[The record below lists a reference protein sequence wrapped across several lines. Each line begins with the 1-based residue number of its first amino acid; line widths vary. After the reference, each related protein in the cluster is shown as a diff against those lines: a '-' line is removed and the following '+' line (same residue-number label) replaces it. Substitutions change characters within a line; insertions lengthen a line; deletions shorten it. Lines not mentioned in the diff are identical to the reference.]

1 MLLAACRAHAATAA
15 AAARLGASSSGSS
28 WTIAAVAATAG
39 RSNAR
44 TFISTR
50 HQLFHQFHF
59 VSAAPPNP
67 AAAAAVAPPSTPLLM
82 LARRLSFSA
91 GAAAVT
97 AAGGKAAAAA
107 AFSSSSSASSSAAS
121 STTTTTTS
129 RPSPPPPLPRPP
141 KSLSAHLKVYRQLS
155 KARLSA
161 LVVATAAAGYVA
173 GSPEKVDFP
182 GLAWASLGTAL
193 CSAAA
198 NALNQAYEIRTD
210 SLMTRT
216 MARPLPAGRVTRL
229 HAVAFAGGCATAGA
243 AALLC
248 GAGSPEAAALGL
260 GNVFLYA
267 AVYTPLKQF
276 HPAATWVGAVVG
288 AVPPLIGWAAASSR
302 ASASAAAAANEDKVL
317 SSTEE
322 EEEEKRSAATTA
334 PPALPPAAFVLAAGL
349 YFWQLPHF
357 MSLAWLCKEDYARG
371 GHKMLSLAD
380 ATGKRT
386 AACALRNCLY
396 LMPLGF
402 LAVAAGTATAPFAT
416 ESAVASGVLAALAAA
431 FWARPSSGTARALF
445 RGSLVHLPVWM
456 GCLLV
461 HRVPNTAEN
470 REEQK
475 MDKVVAR
482 IERGL
487 ARGYPAESFPSPSS
501 SSSSSSPLPLP
512 GPFLLPPVMP
522 GLGGDRVSWGGL
534 SGVGGGGGQLGGG
547 RGCPA
552 KAACD
557 RGDDGGEKKAEEK
570 EKEEGSKSR
579 ISRTTMTATSSSK
592 RWWQVWR

>member
-1 MLLAACRAHAATAA
+1 ML
-15 AAARLGASSSGSS
+15 
-28 WTIAAVAATAG
+28 V
-39 RSNAR
+39 
-44 TFISTR
+44 
-50 HQLFHQFHF
+50 
-59 VSAAPPNP
+59 
-67 AAAAAVAPPSTPLLM
+67 
-82 LARRLSFSA
+82 RRLSLSA
-91 GAAAVT
+91 GAAAAT
-97 AAGGKAAAAA
+97 AAGGKAATA
-107 AFSSSSSASSSAAS
+107 AFSTSSSSPASSASASPTA
-121 STTTTTTS
+121 TTS
-129 RPSPPPPLPRPP
+129 SSSFSPRPPLPRPP
-141 KSLSAHLKVYRQLS
+141 KTLSAHLKVYRQLS

-173 GSPEKVDFP
+173 GSPERVDWR
-182 GLAWASLGTAL
+182 GLGWCSLGTAL

-198 NALNQAYEIRTD
+198 NALNQAYEVRTD
-210 SLMTRT
+210 ALMART
-216 MARPLPAGRVTRL
+216 AARPLPAGRVSRL
-229 HAVAFAGGCATAGA
+229 HAVAFAGACAAAGV
-243 AALLC
+243 AALLQPWKSER
-248 GAGSPEAAALGL
+248 GGGSREAAALGL
-260 GNVFLYA
+260 GNVVLYA
-267 AVYTPLKQF
+267 AVYTPLKQV

-302 ASASAAAAANEDKVL
+302 AAAVAAKDEVL
-317 SSTEE
+317 SSKTEE
-322 EEEEKRSAATTA
+322 TTQLPSPH
-334 PPALPPAAFVLAAGL
+334 PPPLPPAAFVLASGL

-386 AACALRNCLY
+386 AACALRNSLY

-431 FWARPSSGTARALF
+431 FWARPSAGTARALF

-456 GCLLV
+456 GCLLL

-470 REEQK
+470 REEQRWER
-475 MDKVVAR
+475 VVER

-487 ARGYPAESFPSPSS
+487 ARGYPEFSSSTSS
-501 SSSSSSPLPLP
+501 SSSSSLPEGSRPTMPPLALP

-534 SGVGGGGGQLGGG
+534 SGVGGGGGG
-547 RGCPA
+547 GCPS

-557 RGDDGGEKKAEEK
+557 REDGGDGGGGENKTEEDSGP
-570 EKEEGSKSR
+570 ESIRGET
-579 ISRTTMTATSSSK
+579 IVTAASSSNSSSK

>member
-1 MLLAACRAHAATAA
+1 MLLAACRVHAVAAVAA
-15 AAARLGASSSGSS
+15 AAARVGASSSGGFSA
-28 WTIAAVAATAG
+28 TAVAAAARKTAG
-39 RSNAR
+39 H
-44 TFISTR
+44 FECR
-50 HQLFHQFHF
+50 HRRCHHLVFA
-59 VSAAPPNP
+59 AAPP
-67 AAAAAVAPPSTPLLM
+67 PPSVPATSHTPVLM
-82 LARRLSFSA
+82 LARGLFVSAGVAA
-91 GAAAVT
+91 GAAAGMKT
-97 AAGGKAAAAA
+97 AGTGA
-107 AFSSSSSASSSAAS
+107 SASLSTS
-121 STTTTTTS
+121 STSTS
-129 RPSPPPPLPRPP
+129 ASPPPLRRPP

-161 LVVATAAAGYVA
+161 LVVATAAAGFVA
-173 GSPEKVDFP
+173 GSPEDVDYK

-198 NALNQAYEIRTD
+198 NTLNQTYEARTD

-216 MARPLPAGRVTRL
+216 MARPLPAGRITRA
-229 HAVAFAGGCATAGA
+229 HAAVFAGLSA
-243 AALLC
+243 AAGVSALRF

-260 GNVFLYA
+260 GNVVLYS
-267 AVYTPLKQF
+267 AVYTPLKQL
-276 HPAATWVGAVVG
+276 HPCATWVGAVVG
-288 AVPPLIGWAAASSR
+288 AIPPLIGWAAASSR
-302 ASASAAAAANEDKVL
+302 AAA
-317 SSTEE
+317 EE
-322 EEEEKRSAATTA
+322 EVGIVSEGGEEDSEKKPTPPPPTTTTTATTATAATTT
-334 PPALPPAAFVLAAGL
+334 PLPPAAFVLAAGL

-396 LMPLGF
+396 LMPLGL
-402 LAVAAGTATAPFAT
+402 LAAAAGTASAPFAT

-461 HRVPNTAEN
+461 HRVPNTREN
-470 REEQK
+470 REEQRLER
-475 MDKVVAR
+475 VVER
-482 IERGL
+482 IERGV
-487 ARGYPAESFPSPSS
+487 ARGYPEDFSSSPSS
-501 SSSSSSPLPLP
+501 SSNGWPPLPLP

-534 SGVGGGGGQLGGG
+534 SGVGQGQ
-547 RGCPA
+547 RCPS

-557 RGDDGGEKKAEEK
+557 KDDAGGEDAERERGR
-570 EKEEGSKSR
+570 EEERGSESGSKA
-579 ISRTTMTATSSSK
+579 TDTATSSSK

>member
-1 MLLAACRAHAATAA
+1 MLLLAACRVHAATAA
-15 AAARLGASSSGSS
+15 AAAARLGGSSSGSS
-28 WTIAAVAATAG
+28 WAVAAATAAG
-39 RSNAR
+39 RNNAGR
-44 TFISTR
+44 DSIR
-50 HQLFHQFHF
+50 HQLSFFHHR
-59 VSAAPPNP
+59 AAPPNP
-67 AAAAAVAPPSTPLLM
+67 AASPARAPLLI
-82 LARRLSFSA
+82 LARRLSVSAGVAVAATAAAAGAKAAA
-91 GAAAVT
+91 GAASS
-97 AAGGKAAAAA
+97 
-107 AFSSSSSASSSAAS
+107 SSSSSASPSSS
-121 STTTTTTS
+121 
-129 RPSPPPPLPRPP
+129 SPPTPSTSTSASPLRRPP
-141 KSLSAHLKVYRQLS
+141 KSLSAYLKVYRQLS

-173 GSPEKVDFP
+173 GSPEEIDFR
-182 GLAWASLGTAL
+182 GLGWASLGTAL

-198 NALNQAYEIRTD
+198 NALNQAYEIKTD

-216 MARPLPAGRVTRL
+216 MARPLPAGRITRF
-229 HAVAFAGGCATAGA
+229 HAVAFAGISA
-243 AALLC
+243 AAGVAALQF
-248 GAGSPEAAALGL
+248 GAGSREAAALGL

-267 AVYTPLKQF
+267 AVYTPLKQV
-276 HPAATWVGAVVG
+276 HPVATWIGAVVG
-288 AVPPLIGWAAASSR
+288 AIPPLIGWAGASSR
-302 ASASAAAAANEDKVL
+302 AAAEAEAKEEVLTSEEKKASAQ
-317 SSTEE
+317 SH
-322 EEEEKRSAATTA
+322 
-334 PPALPPAAFVLAAGL
+334 LPPAAFVLAAGL

-386 AACALRNCLY
+386 AACALRNCFY

-402 LAVAAGTATAPFAT
+402 LAVAAGTASAPFAT

-431 FWARPSSGTARALF
+431 FWARPSNGTARALF

-456 GCLLV
+456 GCLLL

-475 MDKVVAR
+475 VEKVVER
-482 IERGL
+482 IEAGF
-487 ARGYPAESFPSPSS
+487 ARGYPPEFSYPERGRN
-501 SSSSSSPLPLP
+501 SSPLPLP

-534 SGVGGGGGQLGGG
+534 SGVGAGAGG
-547 RGCPA
+547 RGRARRCPS

-557 RGDDGGEKKAEEK
+557 RDDGDGGREEKAEE
-570 EKEEGSKSR
+570 EGEGSAESR
-579 ISRTTMTATSSSK
+579 RSTTTVAATSSSSSSSK